1 MRHKYAGYKLKR
13 PVDSRNALLRNLTTS
28 VIENERI
35 VTTVPKAKA
44 VRPWVEKMIT
54 LAKEDTLHSR
64 RQAAMILR
72 TPASVKKLFDT
83 LGTRFGQRNGGYTRI
98 TKLGPRK
105 GDGAEQ
111 AMLELVGS
119 ELVKRAA
126 ERAKRKEA
134 KLEAQRQGREHE
146 EEGPEEYSSA
156 AACKPSTR
164 RCPIR
169 ARRRS
174 PSRRRMRRRSPRR
187 SSRCSRWRFRNRCRD
202 DSRMSPPRSG
212 YW

>member
-13 PVDSRNALLRNLTTS
+13 PVDSRNSLLRNLTTS

-72 TPASVKKLFDT
+72 TPASLKKLFDT

-98 TKLGPRK
+98 THLGPRK

-134 KLEAQRQGREHE
+134 KLEAQRQGKEHE
-146 EEGPEEYSSA
+146 EEGTEE
-156 AACKPSTR
+156 
-164 RCPIR
+164 
-169 ARRRS
+169 
-174 PSRRRMRRRSPRR
+174 
-187 SSRCSRWRFRNRCRD
+187 
-202 DSRMSPPRSG
+202 
-212 YW
+212 